1 MLGLIVSVLFE
12 IGGIYMS
19 RLDRLKMG
27 KVETKHF
34 QQFNQ
39 LLRYVFQVTKKD
51 LQMIGWE
58 EREIALAKK
67 PVLDQADV
75 LGWFDGEKLVSQLAV
90 YPFQVNIFG
99 RSYEMGGLTGVGT
112 YPEYANMGLMY
123 KLMRQALTDM
133 RERKQSIS
141 YLFPYS
147 IPYYRRRGWEIVS
160 DKMTFE
166 VRDVQLPKIKK
177 VPGYVE
183 RLNIEHPDVRIV
195 YKLFSSKMHVG
206 MLRNDLAWDEYWR
219 WDVDE
224 LTAALYYDSSHKPQG
239 YLLYW
244 ISEDVLHIKEMVYM
258 NQEAR
263 IGLWNFIGA
272 HFSMVSKVV
281 GNIFMNEPLAFWLE
295 DGDIN
300 ESISPYFMAR
310 IVCAKQF
317 ISQYPFKATGT
328 DIQLTFMLDDPMV
341 EWNQGTFTLNVSPL
355 GQGKLTQSKEEP
367 TFSLDIQ
374 TLTTM
379 LLSYKRPSYLAAI
392 SRLKGNA
399 QVVEILENIIERQTP
414 YFSDYF

>member
-1 MLGLIVSVLFE
+1 
-12 IGGIYMS
+12 MS

-34 QQFNQ
+34 QQFNE

-51 LQMIGWE
+51 LQMVGWE

-99 RSYEMGGLTGVGT
+99 KSFEMGGLTGVGT

-123 KLMRQALTDM
+123 KLMSQALADM

-195 YKLFSSKMHVG
+195 YKLYSSKMHVG
-206 MLRNDLAWDEYWR
+206 MLRNELAWDEYWR

-224 LTAALYYDSSHKPQG
+224 LTAAVYYDKTHKPQG

-295 DGDIN
+295 DGDIK
-300 ESISPYFMAR
+300 ETISPYFMAR

-328 DIQLTFMLDDPMV
+328 NIQLTFMLEDPML
-341 EWNQGTFTLNVSPL
+341 EWNQGTFTLNVNAN
-355 GQGKLTQSKEEP
+355 GQGELNQSNDAP

-379 LLSYKRPSYLAAI
+379 LLSYKRPSDLAAI
-392 SRLKGNA
+392 SRLKGNT
-399 QVVEILENIIERQTP
+399 QDVEILENLIERQTP
-414 YFSDYF
+414 YFSDYY

>member
-1 MLGLIVSVLFE
+1 
-12 IGGIYMS
+12 MS

-27 KVETKHF
+27 KVEIKHF
-34 QQFNQ
+34 QQFNE

-51 LQMIGWE
+51 LQMVGWE

-67 PVLDQADV
+67 PVLDLADV

-99 RSYEMGGLTGVGT
+99 RTFEMGGLTGVGT

-123 KLMRQALTDM
+123 KLMRQALADM
-133 RERKQSIS
+133 QQRKQSIS

-147 IPYYRRRGWEIVS
+147 IPYYRRRGWEIIS

-166 VRDVQLPKIKK
+166 VKDVQLPKIRK

-183 RLNIEHPDVRIV
+183 RLNIEHPDVRMV
-195 YKLFSSKMHVG
+195 YKLFSSNMHAA
-206 MLRNDLAWDEYWR
+206 MLRTDLAWDEYWR

-224 LTAALYYDSSHKPQG
+224 LTAAVYYNSTHQPQG

-244 ISEDVLHIKEMVYM
+244 ISEDVLHIKEMIYID
-258 NQEAR
+258 QEAR

-295 DGDIN
+295 DGDIK
-300 ESISPYFMAR
+300 ETISPYFMAR
-310 IVCAKQF
+310 IVDVQQF
-317 ISQYPFKATGT
+317 ISQYPFIATGT
-328 DIQLTFMLDDPMV
+328 DIKLTFGLEDPML
-341 EWNQGTFTLNVSPL
+341 EWNQGIFTLEVSAGGKGEL
-355 GQGKLTQSKEEP
+355 SQSGGQP
-367 TFSLDIQ
+367 DFSLDIQ
-374 TLTTM
+374 SLTTM
-379 LLSYKRPSYLAAI
+379 LLSYKRPTYLAAI
-392 SRLKGNA
+392 SRLTSDEKSLG
-399 QVVEILENIIERQTP
+399 ILEKIIGRKTP

>member
-1 MLGLIVSVLFE
+1 
-12 IGGIYMS
+12 MS

-34 QQFNQ
+34 QQFNE

-51 LQMIGWE
+51 LQMVGWE

-75 LGWFDGEKLVSQLAV
+75 IGWFDGEKLVSQLAV

-99 RSYEMGGLTGVGT
+99 RTFEMGGLTGVGT

-123 KLMRQALTDM
+123 KLLRQGLADM
-133 RERKQSIS
+133 QARKQSIS

-147 IPYYRRRGWEIVS
+147 IPYYRRRGWEIIS

-166 VRDVQLPKIKK
+166 VRDVQLPKIRK

-183 RLNIEHPDVRIV
+183 RLNIEHSDVRTV
-195 YKLFSSKMHVG
+195 YKLFSSKMHAA
-206 MLRNDLAWDEYWR
+206 MIRNELAWDEYWR

-224 LTAALYYDSSHKPQG
+224 LTAAVYYDHTHKPHG

-258 NQEAR
+258 DEEAR

-295 DGDIN
+295 DGDIK
-300 ESISPYFMAR
+300 ETISPYFLAR
-310 IVCAKQF
+310 IVDAKQF
-317 ISQYPFKATGT
+317 IEQYPFRATGIERKVT
-328 DIQLTFMLDDPMV
+328 LLLEDPML
-341 EWNQGTFTLNVSPL
+341 EWNQGIFTLLVSGN
-355 GQGKLTQSKEEP
+355 GQGKLIQSEDNP
-367 TFSLDIQ
+367 AVSLDIQ

-392 SRLKGNA
+392 SRLKGDEA
-399 QVVEILENIIERQTP
+399 AVDILENLIERQTP
-414 YFSDYF
+414 YFSDYY

>member
-1 MLGLIVSVLFE
+1 
-12 IGGIYMS
+12 MS

-34 QQFNQ
+34 QQFNE

-51 LQMIGWE
+51 LQMVGWE

-75 LGWFDGEKLVSQLAV
+75 IGWFDGEKLISQLAV

-99 RSYEMGGLTGVGT
+99 RTFEMGGLTGVGT

-123 KLMRQALTDM
+123 KLLRQGLADM
-133 RERKQSIS
+133 QARKQSIS

-147 IPYYRRRGWEIVS
+147 IPYYRRRGWEIIS

-166 VRDVQLPKIKK
+166 VRDVQLPKIRK

-183 RLNIEHPDVRIV
+183 RLNIEHSDVRTV
-195 YKLFSSKMHVG
+195 YKLFSSKMHAA
-206 MLRNDLAWDEYWR
+206 MIRNELAWDEYWR

-224 LTAALYYDSSHKPQG
+224 LTAAVYYDPTHKPHG

-258 NQEAR
+258 DEEAR

-295 DGDIN
+295 DGDIK
-300 ESISPYFMAR
+300 ETISPYFMAR
-310 IVCAKQF
+310 IVDAKQF
-317 ISQYPFKATGT
+317 IEQYPFRATGT
-328 DIQLTFMLDDPMV
+328 ESKVTLLLEDPML
-341 EWNQGTFTLNVSPL
+341 EWNQGIFTLLVTGN
-355 GQGKLTQSKEEP
+355 GQGKFIQSEDKP
-367 TFSLDIQ
+367 AVSLDIQ

-392 SRLKGNA
+392 SRLKGDEA
-399 QVVEILENIIERQTP
+399 AVDILENIIERQTP
-414 YFSDYF
+414 YFSDYY

>member
-1 MLGLIVSVLFE
+1 
-12 IGGIYMS
+12 MS

-51 LQMIGWE
+51 LQMVGWE

-90 YPFQVNIFG
+90 YPFNVNIFG
-99 RSYEMGGLTGVGT
+99 RTFEMGGLTGVGT

-123 KLMRQALTDM
+123 KLMRQALADM
-133 RERKQSIS
+133 QQRKQSIS

-147 IPYYRRRGWEIVS
+147 IPYYRRRGWEIIS

-166 VRDVQLPKIKK
+166 VKDVQLPKRKK

-183 RLNIEHPDVRIV
+183 RLSIEHPDVITV
-195 YKLFSSKMHVG
+195 YQLFSSKMHAA
-206 MLRNDLAWDEYWR
+206 MIRNELAWDEYWR

-224 LTAALYYDSSHKPQG
+224 LTAAVYYDGTHQPLG

-244 ISEDVLHIKEMVYM
+244 ISEDVLHIKEMIYI

-281 GNIFMNEPLAFWLE
+281 GNIFMNEPLSFWLE
-295 DGDIN
+295 DADIK
-300 ESISPYFMAR
+300 ETISPYFMAR
-310 IVCAKQF
+310 IVDAEQF

-328 DIQLTFMLDDPMV
+328 DIELTFRLDDPML
-341 EWNQGTFTLNVSPL
+341 EWNQGIFTLHVSPD
-355 GQGKLTQSKEEP
+355 GQGELLQSKDQP
-367 TFSLDIQ
+367 AFSIDIQ

-379 LLSYKRPSYLAAI
+379 LLSYKRPTYLVAI
-392 SRLKGNA
+392 SRLNSDQKS
-399 QVVEILENIIERQTP
+399 VDILEKVINMQTP

>member
-1 MLGLIVSVLFE
+1 
-12 IGGIYMS
+12 MS

-51 LQMIGWE
+51 LQMVGWE

-90 YPFQVNIFG
+90 YPFKVNIFG
-99 RSYEMGGLTGVGT
+99 RTFEMGGLTGVGT

-123 KLMRQALTDM
+123 KLMRQALADM
-133 RERKQSIS
+133 QQRKQSIS

-147 IPYYRRRGWEIVS
+147 IPYYRRRGWEIIS

-166 VRDVQLPKIKK
+166 VKDVQLPKRKK

-183 RLNIEHPDVRIV
+183 RLSIEHPDVITV
-195 YKLFSSKMHVG
+195 YQHFSSKMHAA
-206 MLRNDLAWDEYWR
+206 MIRSELAWDEYWR

-224 LTAALYYDSSHKPQG
+224 LTAAVYYDGTHRPLG

-244 ISEDVLHIKEMVYM
+244 ISEDVLHIKEMIYI

-281 GNIFMNEPLAFWLE
+281 GNIFMNEPLSFWLE
-295 DGDIN
+295 DADIK
-300 ESISPYFMAR
+300 ETISPYFMAR
-310 IVCAKQF
+310 IVDAEQF
-317 ISQYPFKATGT
+317 ISQYPFKATGS
-328 DIQLTFMLDDPMV
+328 DIELTFRLDDPML
-341 EWNQGTFTLNVSPL
+341 EWNQGIFTLHVSPE
-355 GQGKLTQSKEEP
+355 GQGELIQSKDQP
-367 TFSLDIQ
+367 AFSIDIQ

-379 LLSYKRPSYLAAI
+379 LLSYKRPTYLVAI
-392 SRLKGNA
+392 SRLNSDEKS
-399 QVVEILENIIERQTP
+399 VDILEKVINRQTP

>member
-1 MLGLIVSVLFE
+1 
-12 IGGIYMS
+12 MS

-34 QQFNQ
+34 QQFNE

-51 LQMIGWE
+51 LQMVGWE

-75 LGWFDGEKLVSQLAV
+75 IGWFDGEKLVSQLAV

-99 RSYEMGGLTGVGT
+99 RTFEMGGLTGVGT

-123 KLMRQALTDM
+123 KLLRQGLSDM
-133 RERKQSIS
+133 QARKQSIS

-147 IPYYRRRGWEIVS
+147 IPYYRRRGWEIIS

-166 VRDVQLPKIKK
+166 VRDVQLPKIRK

-183 RLNIEHPDVRIV
+183 RLNIEHSDVRTV
-195 YKLFSSKMHVG
+195 YKLFSSKMHAA
-206 MLRNDLAWDEYWR
+206 MIRNELAWDEYWR

-224 LTAALYYDSSHKPQG
+224 LTAAVYYDHTHKPHG

-244 ISEDVLHIKEMVYM
+244 ISEDVLHIKEIVYM
-258 NQEAR
+258 DEEAR

-295 DGDIN
+295 DGDIK
-300 ESISPYFMAR
+300 ETISPYFMAR
-310 IVCAKQF
+310 IVDAKQF
-317 ISQYPFKATGT
+317 IEQYPFRATGT
-328 DIQLTFMLDDPMV
+328 ERKVTLLLEDPML
-341 EWNQGTFTLNVSPL
+341 EWNQGIFTLLVSGN
-355 GQGKLTQSKEEP
+355 GQGKFIQSEDNP
-367 TFSLDIQ
+367 AVSLDIQ

-392 SRLKGNA
+392 SRLKGDEA
-399 QVVEILENIIERQTP
+399 AVDILENIIERQTP
-414 YFSDYF
+414 YFSDYY

>member
-1 MLGLIVSVLFE
+1 
-12 IGGIYMS
+12 
-19 RLDRLKMG
+19 MG

-34 QQFNQ
+34 QQFNE

-51 LQMIGWE
+51 LQMVGWE

-75 LGWFDGEKLVSQLAV
+75 IGWFDGEKLVSQLAV

-99 RSYEMGGLTGVGT
+99 RTFEMGGLTGVGT

-123 KLMRQALTDM
+123 KLMRQALADM
-133 RERKQSIS
+133 QQRNQSIS

-147 IPYYRRRGWEIVS
+147 IPYYRRRGWEIIS

-166 VRDVQLPKIKK
+166 VRDVQLPKRKE

-183 RLNIEHPDVRIV
+183 RVNIEHVDVRTV
-195 YKLFSSKMHVG
+195 YKLFSSKMHVS
-206 MLRNDLAWDEYWR
+206 MIRNDLAWDEYWR

-224 LTAALYYDSSHKPQG
+224 LTAAVYFDNTHKPQG

-295 DGDIN
+295 EGDIKEN
-300 ESISPYFMAR
+300 ISPYFMAR
-310 IVCAKQF
+310 IVDAKQF
-317 ISQYPFKATGT
+317 IAQYPFKAPGI
-328 DIQLTFMLDDPMV
+328 DIELTLQLEDPML
-341 EWNQGTFTLNVSPL
+341 EWNQGIFMLKVSPD
-355 GQGKLTQSKEEP
+355 GQGELIQGGNDPSV
-367 TFSLDIQ
+367 SLDIQ

-392 SRLKGNA
+392 SRLKGDE
-399 QVVEILENIIERQTP
+399 QTVGILEHIIERQTP